1 MSSTRERILDAARE
15 LTEKQGA
22 APTMSALARA
32 VGISRQ
38 ALYLHFP
45 DRAQLLLAFV
55 AYHDDREQ
63 LQAGIAAVQQAADAA
78 GAIRA
83 FARMQ
88 AGRNPKIAAAARA
101 LDGTRHTDPAAA
113 AAWADRTGNR
123 MAGAI
128 SVIERLRAEG
138 RLDPTWT
145 TTEAAALLWE
155 LTSFRVWDDLV
166 NDAQIAPDRYVEI
179 ITAAALS
186 TLDAPV
192 TPPASRENTQ
202 GGSKDQGGQP
212 PAGAGPPGSA

>member
-1 MSSTRERILDAARE
+1 MSSTRDRILDAARE

-22 APTMSALARA
+22 APTTLALARA

-45 DRAQLLLAFV
+45 DRTQLLLALV
-55 AYHDDREQ
+55 AHVDNTEQ
-63 LQAGIAAVQQAADAA
+63 LEAGITAMRQAADAA
-78 GAIRA
+78 GEIRA

-88 AGRNPKIAAAARA
+88 AWRNPKIAAAARA
-101 LDGTRHTDPAAA
+101 VDDARHADPAAS
-113 AAWADRTGNR
+113 AAWADRMGNG
-123 MAGAI
+123 MHGAI
-128 SVIERLRAEG
+128 FITERLREEG
-138 RLDPTWT
+138 RLDPTWP

-186 TLDAPV
+186 TLGAPV
-192 TPPASRENTQ
+192 TP
-202 GGSKDQGGQP
+202 
-212 PAGAGPPGSA
+212 SANRKST